1 MIMIGGCC
9 YGDGGGNNGGIG
21 SGDGIGSGG
30 VGVGCCWVVLV
41 VVYRQTPTIIKYVW
55 LRRAPILCNI

>member
-1 MIMIGGCC
+1 MIGGCC
-9 YGDGGGNNGGIG
+9 YGDGSGNNGGIG
-21 SGDGIGSGG
+21 SGDGIGSG
-30 VGVGCCWVVLV
+30 GVGCCWVVLV

>member
-1 MIMIGGCC
+1 MIGGCC

-21 SGDGIGSGG
+21 SGDGIGSG
-30 VGVGCCWVVLV
+30 GVGCCWVVLV